1 MILGEVFERF
11 IAESPFCVMLRVLLE
26 QSLPAEEI
34 DELFEQ
40 QAQRQYHRELLFSTV
55 VNLMSLVVCGIS
67 PSVNAAYQAKAKG
80 IGVSIQSVYN
90 KLNGI
95 EPQIVEALL
104 RHVMSR
110 VQGLMEGLGG
120 TLPPLLEGYR
130 VKILDGNHLAATERR
145 LAVLRSVN
153 SAPLPGHALV
163 ILDPAL
169 MLAIDVFACEDGH
182 AQERALLSRV
192 LATVSSGDLWIA
204 DRNFC
209 TLGFLFGLHWRGA
222 AFVIRQHGL
231 LPWQALNELFFVG
244 ESETGAVFEQSIQL
258 IFNDTLKIKLRRI
271 VVHLHQPTRDG
282 DAEIALLSNLPIAHA
297 DALKIAALYQKRWR
311 IERLFQV
318 LEQCFQGEINTLAYP
333 RAALFGFVMALI
345 CYNLLAVAQAAMR
358 SVHGADKI
366 EAGISPYYLADE
378 VRRVYEGMMIAIP
391 PVQWQPFAQLEVDT
405 TVQFLQQLAAQ
416 MELSKFR
423 SHPRAEK
430 KKVPKPERQKDKPHV
445 STARLLSQAK
455 SKEDEK
461 AP

>member
-11 IAESPFCVMLRVLLE
+11 IAESPFCVMLRLLLE

-40 QAQRQYHRELLFSTV
+40 QAQRQYQRELLFSTI

-80 IGVSIQSVYN
+80 LGVSIQSVYN

-104 RHVMSR
+104 RHVVNR
-110 VQGLMEGLGG
+110 VQGLMARLGG
-120 TLPPLLEGYR
+120 SLPVLLEGYR
-130 VKILDGNHLAATERR
+130 VKILDGNHLTATERR
-145 LAVLRSVN
+145 LEVLRSLN

-169 MLAIDVFACEDGH
+169 MLAIDVLSCEDGH

-192 LATVSSGDLWIA
+192 LATVASGDLWIA

-209 TLGFLFGLHWRGA
+209 TMGFLFGLHWRGA
-222 AFVIRQHGL
+222 ALVIRQHGL
-231 LPWQALNELFFVG
+231 LPCKALNELVFVG
-244 ESETGAVFEQSIQL
+244 QSETGAVFEQSIQL
-258 IFNDTLKIKLRRI
+258 IFNDTLKLKLRRI
-271 VVHLHQPTRDG
+271 VVQLKQPSRDG
-282 DAEIALLSNLPIAHA
+282 DIEIALLSNLPIAHA
-297 DALKIAALYQKRWR
+297 DALQIAALYQKRWR

-318 LEQCFQGEINTLAYP
+318 LEQCFRGEINTLAYP
-333 RAALFGFVMALI
+333 TAALFGFVMALI

-358 SVHGADKI
+358 SVHGANKI

-391 PVQWQPFAQLEVDT
+391 PVQWQPFTEFNVDS

-423 SHPRAEK
+423 SHPRGEK
-430 KKVPKPERQKDKPHV
+430 KKVPKPKRQKDKPHV
-445 STARLLSQAK
+445 STARLLNEAK
-455 SKEDEK
+455 SKKGKK

>member
-34 DELFEQ
+34 DEVFEQ
-40 QAQRQYHRELLFSTV
+40 QAERQYHRELLFSTV

-67 PSVNAAYQAKAKG
+67 PSLNAAYQAKAKG
-80 IGVSIQSVYN
+80 IGVTIQSVYN
-90 KLNGI
+90 KLNGM

-104 RHVMSR
+104 RHVVKR
-110 VQGLMEGLGG
+110 VQGLMERLGG

-145 LAVLRSVN
+145 LQVLRSVN
-153 SAPLPGHALV
+153 SAPLPGQALV

-192 LATVSSGDLWIA
+192 LTTVTRGDLWIA

-209 TLGFLFGLHWRGA
+209 TLGFLFGVHWRGA
-222 AFVIRQHGL
+222 ALVIRQHGL
-231 LPWQALNELFFVG
+231 LPWQSLNELVFVG
-244 ESETGAVFEQSIQL
+244 HSETGAVFEQSVQL
-258 IFNDTLKIKLRRI
+258 IFNDTLRLKLRRI
-271 VVHLHQPTRDG
+271 VVQLHQPTRDG
-282 DAEIALLSNLPIAHA
+282 DLEIALFSNLPIAQA
-297 DALKIAALYQKRWR
+297 DALQIAALYQKRWR

-318 LEQCFQGEINTLAYP
+318 LEQCFRGEINTLAYP

-345 CYNLLAVAQAAMR
+345 CYYLLAVAQAAMR
-358 SVHGADKI
+358 SVPGTDKI

-378 VRRVYEGMMIAIP
+378 VRRIYDGMMIAIP
-391 PVQWQPFAQLEVDT
+391 PVQWQPFAQLDVDS
-405 TVQFLQQLAAQ
+405 TVQFLQQSAAQ

-423 SHPRAEK
+423 SHPRGEK
-430 KKVPKPERQKDKPHV
+430 KKVPKPKRQRDKPHV
-445 STARLLSQAK
+445 STARLLSESK
-455 SKEDEK
+455 SKKDKK

>member
-11 IAESPFCVMLRVLLE
+11 IAESPFSVMLRVLME
-26 QSLPAEEI
+26 QSLPAEEV
-34 DELFEQ
+34 DGLFEQ
-40 QAQRQYHRELLFSTV
+40 QAQQQYHRELLFSTV
-55 VNLMSLVVCGIS
+55 VNLMSLVVCGIL

-80 IGVSIQSVYN
+80 IGVTLQSVYN

-104 RHVMSR
+104 RHVVSR
-110 VQGLMEGLGG
+110 SQALIEQLGG
-120 TLPPLLEGYR
+120 GLPPLLAGYR

-145 LAVLRSVN
+145 LKVTRSVN

-192 LATVSSGDLWIA
+192 LSTVMSKDLWIA

-222 AFVIRQHGL
+222 CFVIRQHGL
-231 LPWQALNELFFVG
+231 LPWQALSPLVPVG
-244 ESETGAVFEQSIQL
+244 RCETGEVLEQPVQL
-258 IFNDTLKIKLRRI
+258 IFNDTLKITLRRI
-271 VVHLHQPTRDG
+271 VVRLQQPTRDG
-282 DAEIALLSNLPIAHA
+282 DLEIALLSNLPLLQVDAVQIAV
-297 DALKIAALYQKRWR
+297 LYQKRWG

-318 LEQCFQGEINTLAYP
+318 LDQCFRGELNTLAYP
-333 RAALFGFVMALI
+333 KAALFGFVMALI
-345 CYNLLAVAQAAMR
+345 CYNLLAVAKAAMR
-358 SVHGADKI
+358 IVHGTDKI

-378 VRRVYEGMMIAIP
+378 IRRVYEGMMIALP
-391 PVQWQPFAQLEVDT
+391 PEQWLPFAQMDVPT
-405 TVQFLQQLAAQ
+405 TAQFLQQLAAQ

-423 SHPRAEK
+423 SHPRGEK
-430 KKVPKPERQKDKPHV
+430 KKIPKPERQKNQPHV
-445 STARLLSQAK
+445 STARLLAK
-455 SKEDEK
+455 SKESQK

>member
-11 IAESPFCVMLRVLLE
+11 IAESRFCVMLRVLLE

-34 DELFEQ
+34 DALFEQ

-67 PSVNAAYQAKAKG
+67 PSLNAAYQAKARG
-80 IGVSIQSVYN
+80 IGVTIQAVYQ
-90 KLNGI
+90 KLNGM

-104 RHVMSR
+104 RHVVKR
-110 VQGLMEGLGG
+110 AQGLIERSGSK
-120 TLPPLLEGYR
+120 LPPLLEGYR

-145 LAVLRSVN
+145 LQVLRAIN
-153 SAPLPGHALV
+153 SAPLPGQALV

-192 LATVSSGDLWIA
+192 WATVASGDLWIA

-222 AFVIRQHGL
+222 AMVIRQHGL
-231 LPWQALNELFFVG
+231 LPWQALDALFFVG
-244 ESETGAVFEQSIQL
+244 HSETGEVFEQSVQL
-258 IFNDTLKIKLRRI
+258 IFNDTLKLKLRRI
-271 VVHLHQPTRDG
+271 IVRLHQPTRDG
-282 DAEIALLSNLPIAHA
+282 DAEIALLTNLPIADA
-297 DALKIAALYQKRWR
+297 DALQIAALYQKRWR

-318 LEQCFQGEINTLAYP
+318 LEQCFRGEINTLAYP
-333 RAALFGFVMALI
+333 KAALFGFVMALI

-378 VRRVYEGMMIAIP
+378 VRRVYEGMMIALP
-391 PVQWQPFAQLEVDT
+391 PLQWQPLAQLDVDA

-416 MELSKFR
+416 MDLSKFR
-423 SHPRAEK
+423 SHPRGEK
-430 KKVPKPERQKDKPHV
+430 KKVPKPKRQKDKPHV

-455 SKEDEK
+455 SKKHEK

>member
-40 QAQRQYHRELLFSTV
+40 QAQRQYQRELLFSTV
-55 VNLMSLVVCGIS
+55 VNLVSLVVCGIS

-90 KLNGI
+90 KLNGM
-95 EPQIVEALL
+95 EPQIVETLL
-104 RHVMSR
+104 RHVVSR
-110 VQGLMEGLGG
+110 FQGLMQRMGG
-120 TLPPLLEGYR
+120 TLPPLLEGYG

-231 LPWQALNELFFVG
+231 LPWQALNELVFVG

-282 DAEIALLSNLPIAHA
+282 DAAIALLSNLPIAHA

-318 LEQCFQGEINTLAYP
+318 LEQCFRGEINTLAYP

-358 SVHGADKI
+358 GVHGTDKI

-405 TVQFLQQLAAQ
+405 TVQFLQYLAAQ

-423 SHPRAEK
+423 SHPRGEK
-430 KKVPKPERQKDKPHV
+430 KKVPKG
-445 STARLLSQAK
+445 L
-455 SKEDEK
+455 
-461 AP
+461 

>member
-40 QAQRQYHRELLFSTV
+40 QAHRQYHRELLFSTI

-80 IGVSIQSVYN
+80 IGVTIQSVYN
-90 KLNGI
+90 KLNGM
-95 EPQIVEALL
+95 EPQIVETLL
-104 RHVMSR
+104 RHVVSR
-110 VQGLMEGLGG
+110 VQGLMQRLGG
-120 TLPPLLEGYR
+120 TLPPLLAGYR

-163 ILDPAL
+163 ILDPAF

-192 LATVSSGDLWIA
+192 LATVTSGDLWIA

-231 LPWQALNELFFVG
+231 LPWQALNELVFVG
-244 ESETGAVFEQSIQL
+244 ESETGAVLEQSIQL

-271 VVHLHQPTRDG
+271 VVHLHRPTRDG
-282 DAEIALLSNLPIAHA
+282 DAEIALLSNLPITHA

-318 LEQCFQGEINTLAYP
+318 LEQCFRGEINTLAYP

-358 SVHGADKI
+358 SVHGTDKI

-391 PVQWQPFAQLEVDT
+391 PVHWQPFAQLEVDT

-423 SHPRAEK
+423 SHPRGEK

-455 SKEDEK
+455 SKKDEK